1 MNTAPTINT
10 TTRSTQGAKE
20 PELLMLMIGAL
31 SAGVMFGVCSV
42 VTGVALLAGG
52 ASLVL
57 VSSLRAD
64 SNA

>member
-1 MNTAPTINT
+1 MNTAPTMDT
-10 TTRSTQGAKE
+10 TPRSTQGAKE

-42 VTGVALLAGG
+42 TTGAALLAGG

-57 VSSLRAD
+57 ISSFRAQ